1 MNIIQ
6 FPSLHLL
13 RPVTIMMEE
22 RSNVNNSSALLRKTM
37 GGAGTQKKTSKKCKR
52 NAKHYFQVFQK
63 LHALELE
70 QELAKLCNHNK
81 NNQSKHSDKLA
92 VEVKEIMSD
101 NNEVM
106 KDNMETMM
114 ENLEIMEHVTKTMKT
129 LKTN

>member
-1 MNIIQ
+1 
-6 FPSLHLL
+6 
-13 RPVTIMMEE
+13 
-22 RSNVNNSSALLRKTM
+22 M

-81 NNQSKHSDKLA
+81 NNQGKLA
-92 VEVKEIMSD
+92 VEVKEIISV

-106 KDNMETMM
+106 RDNMETMM
-114 ENLEIMEHVTKTMKT
+114 ENLDIMEHVTKTMKT